1 MNVHLFSCDDGWHL
15 TLWHLNV
22 YWIKPCRWHWNPCR
36 WHWKP
41 WKSGRCI
48 YWLRLAIEWA

>member
-1 MNVHLFSCDDGWHL
+1 MKNVHLFSCDDGWHL

-22 YWIKPCRWHWNPCR
+22 YWLAGTKLY
-36 WHWKP
+36 WKP